1 MAAYPPIRP
10 AFGTYDIAK
19 VGRVVR
25 ASADGV
31 PRWKAGG
38 ITLDWSTVPVI
49 SSSVDTTF
57 SDGTVV
63 KANQRGLRYG
73 TILTKINAS
82 EGDTLAIDATGGTY
96 TLTVAVDGGTPATT
110 TALAYNANA
119 AAIQAA
125 LVALTNVGAGNA
137 TVTGASTPFTLAF
150 VGALAGHV
158 VAVTADATSLTGG
171 ASTATVTE
179 TGAGSFQEGM
189 FGPYLSSA
197 IDGRQNLVRGE
208 CFVLDTSWL
217 ELDFKSS
224 APGVFDGGIAYL
236 ARLLN
241 NGTDMTTNPTRSQIE
256 AAFPALTWVED

>member
-1 MAAYPPIRP
+1 MTAYPPIRP

-82 EGDTLAIDATGGTY
+82 EGDTLAIDATGGTF
-96 TLTVAVDGGTPATT
+96 TLGVSVDGGAVVHTGNIAFDASAAT
-110 TALAYNANA
+110 
-119 AAIQAA
+119 IQAA
-125 LVALTNVGAGNA
+125 LTGLSNVGAGNM
-137 TVTGASTPFTLAF
+137 TVTGASTPFTIAAT
-150 VGALAGHV
+150 GTLAGHAI
-158 VAVTADATSLTGG
+158 AVTADSTLLTGNTH
-171 ASTATVTE
+171 TATVTE

-224 APGVFDGGIAYL
+224 APGVFDGGLAFL

-256 AAFPALTWVED
+256 TAFPALTWVED

>member
-1 MAAYPPIRP
+1 MALYPPLRP
-10 AFGTYDIAK
+10 AMGTYDIAK

-38 ITLDWSTVPVI
+38 ITLDWSTVPVL
-49 SSSVDTTF
+49 STTVDTTF
-57 SDGTVV
+57 GDGTVV

-96 TLTVAVDGGTPATT
+96 TLSVTVDGGTVRTT
-110 TALAYNANA
+110 TALAFGANA

-125 LVALTNVGAGNA
+125 LVALANVGAGNA
-137 TVTGASTPFTLAF
+137 TVTGASTPFTIAF
-150 VGALAGHV
+150 TGALAGHA
-158 VAVTADATSLTGG
+158 VAVTADSTSLTGNTH
-171 ASTATVTE
+171 TATVTE

-189 FGPYLSSA
+189 FGPYLSTA

-217 ELDFKSS
+217 ELDFKSAS
-224 APGVFDGGIAYL
+224 PSVFDGGLAFL
-236 ARLLN
+236 ARILN
-241 NGTDMTTNPTRSQIE
+241 NGTDMTTNPSRANIE